1 MLERIFGEE
10 VVINNDSLGAVH
22 LMVRH
27 EESRNGNGNTAISC
41 GGEGGDM
48 RRSGVEMHGKM
59 EKMKG

>member
-1 MLERIFGEE
+1 
-10 VVINNDSLGAVH
+10 
-22 LMVRH
+22 MVRH

-48 RRSGVEMHGKM
+48 RRSGVEMYGKM